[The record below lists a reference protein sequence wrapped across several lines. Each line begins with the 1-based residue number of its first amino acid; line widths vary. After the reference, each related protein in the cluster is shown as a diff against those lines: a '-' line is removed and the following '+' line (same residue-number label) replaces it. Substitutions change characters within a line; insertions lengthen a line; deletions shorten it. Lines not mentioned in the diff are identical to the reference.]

1 VIRRA
6 LSILLGVMMLASFV
20 AACSISGDDD
30 DDNDS
35 PTVTE
40 APQPAVSPTP
50 TTVASPTETA
60 ASTERPTSTPEPTPT
75 ATSTSTATPE
85 PTPTPTA
92 TPTATPIPI
101 VDAPFANAPT
111 LDSVLENYTVT
122 YNGEFENPDGSIES
136 IAIFV
141 EQSNPTH
148 YHLKVGTDVEIWFI
162 EAATYFRNPADG
174 SVFLIPS
181 AVDPGLVSPAAYLI
195 QVPNP
200 EKVPQALSV
209 GTEDVGGRPA
219 THYSVTAD
227 QIDKFGLV
235 DDQTV
240 NDPEGDVDI
249 WVDQELGFI
258 SQMKMDVDW
267 TDETGTRQSAVL
279 DLLISNVGSTAEIV
293 API

>member
-1 VIRRA
+1 MIRRV
-6 LSILLGVMMLASFV
+6 LSIVVGVLMLASFL

-30 DDNDS
+30 DDIDV

-40 APQPAVSPTP
+40 APQPAMSPTA
-50 TTVASPTETA
+50 TTEESPTETA
-60 ASTERPTSTPEPTPT
+60 ASTETPTNTPEPTAT

-85 PTPTPTA
+85 PTSTPTA

-101 VDAPFANAPT
+101 VDTPFANAPT

-122 YNGEFENPDGSIES
+122 YNGEFKNPDGSTES
-136 IAIFV
+136 IDIFV
-141 EQSNPTH
+141 EQSDPTH
-148 YHLKVGTDVEIWFI
+148 YHLKVGTDVEIWSI
-162 EAATYFRNPADG
+162 ETETYFRNPADG

-200 EKVPQALSV
+200 ENVPQALSV

-227 QIDKFGLV
+227 QIDKFGLA

-240 NDPEGDVDI
+240 VDPVGDVDI

-267 TDETGTRQSAVL
+267 TDESGTRQSAVL
-279 DLLISNVGSTAEIV
+279 DLLITNVGSTAEIT